1 MQSECTPSRPK
12 PERPQR
18 PPLYERQRNKEKRV
32 KGREALS
39 PQCSVRLRPLM
50 VVMKPRHS
58 SSCRVFLICRFVRI
72 EEKKLRK
79 LYQKEKG
86 RYCHGFRNTRYK
98 KRNLSKQRKRR
109 CFFSPLS
116 STSSISERGSSRIH
130 GEVKPRGGEIRMA
143 LGKTV
148 DQNDQV

>member
-1 MQSECTPSRPK
+1 MNVLLPDPNPSVHNAHPCMSA
-12 PERPQR
+12 
-18 PPLYERQRNKEKRV
+18 KETKKKRV